1 MEHLRNLEKRYGI
14 DVRVYN
20 PIDVSSFQPTEKAKL
35 IWLEAAGSVTLEFP
49 DLVGLVKKAQTH
61 HVLTALDNTWGAG
74 LAFNAFDFS
83 DAHLSVDVTVHALTK
98 YPSGGGDILMGS
110 VVTRERALH
119 HQLFRTHAIQGI
131 SVSGD
136 DVAQVQ
142 RSLASMRIRYA
153 AQSES
158 ALQLLAWLKQQP
170 EFVQVLHPADSSAAG
185 HSYWKDICVDQHSAG
200 LVSVI
205 FKPEFDLQDIRQ
217 FCDALSLFKLGF
229 SWGGPV
235 SLVMLYDLKDMRA
248 LEHTHLQQGRSMST
262 PIIIAK
268 KTTNT
273 QQDVVLHSKFANRH
287 GLIAG
292 ATGTGKTVTLK
303 VLAESF
309 SRLGVP
315 VFLADA
321 KGDVSSLAQAGASNP
336 KFDER
341 IKSLGIDSI
350 PFAASPVV
358 FWDLFAEQGH
368 PIRTTITEIGPL
380 LLARMLNLNDTQ
392 EGVLSAVFRIADD
405 QGMLLIDFKDLK
417 AMIGYVSEHAAEFKA
432 EYGNLSPASLGAIQR
447 NLLALADQGG
457 DQFFGEPS
465 LNILDFIQ
473 TDSNGHGYINILAAD
488 KLMNTPKLYAT
499 FLLWMLSELFEQLPE
514 VGDMDKPKLV
524 FFFDEAHLL
533 FDNASAA
540 LQEKIE
546 QVVRLIR
553 SKGVGIYFV
562 TQNPLDLPE
571 SVLGQLGNR
580 VQHALRAF
588 TPKDQKAVKTAADT
602 FRANP
607 EFKVEQAITE
617 LAVGEA
623 LISCLDEQGTPQ
635 VVERAWVMPPYSSFS
650 PISPEQR
657 QTLISQ
663 SIVAGIYE
671 KSLDR
676 ESAFE
681 LLQNKVVERQQQA
694 VQIEQE
700 KQQTKEQEA
709 LAKQKA
715 KEAETL
721 AKQQARE
728 QERIAKEQQK
738 EAEREAK
745 QREKLIQDTVGTFAK
760 SAARSLGGSTGQKI
774 VRGLLGSLFGRK

>member
-1 MEHLRNLEKRYGI
+1 
-14 DVRVYN
+14 
-20 PIDVSSFQPTEKAKL
+20 
-35 IWLEAAGSVTLEFP
+35 
-49 DLVGLVKKAQTH
+49 
-61 HVLTALDNTWGAG
+61 
-74 LAFNAFDFS
+74 
-83 DAHLSVDVTVHALTK
+83 
-98 YPSGGGDILMGS
+98 
-110 VVTRERALH
+110 
-119 HQLFRTHAIQGI
+119 
-131 SVSGD
+131 
-136 DVAQVQ
+136 
-142 RSLASMRIRYA
+142 
-153 AQSES
+153 
-158 ALQLLAWLKQQP
+158 
-170 EFVQVLHPADSSAAG
+170 
-185 HSYWKDICVDQHSAG
+185 
-200 LVSVI
+200 
-205 FKPEFDLQDIRQ
+205 
-217 FCDALSLFKLGF
+217 
-229 SWGGPV
+229 
-235 SLVMLYDLKDMRA
+235 
-248 LEHTHLQQGRSMST
+248 MST

-341 IKSLGIDSI
+341 IKSLGINSI

-635 VVERAWVMPPYSSFS
+635 VVQRAWVMPPYSSFS
-650 PISPEQR
+650 PISLEQR

-671 KSLDR
+671 KRLDR

-700 KQQTKEQEA
+700 KQQAKEQEA
-709 LAKQKA
+709 LAKQQA

-738 EAEREAK
+738 GAEREAK

-774 VRGLLGSLFGRK
+774 VRGFLGSLFGRKSSIF

>member
-1 MEHLRNLEKRYGI
+1 
-14 DVRVYN
+14 
-20 PIDVSSFQPTEKAKL
+20 
-35 IWLEAAGSVTLEFP
+35 
-49 DLVGLVKKAQTH
+49 
-61 HVLTALDNTWGAG
+61 
-74 LAFNAFDFS
+74 
-83 DAHLSVDVTVHALTK
+83 
-98 YPSGGGDILMGS
+98 
-110 VVTRERALH
+110 
-119 HQLFRTHAIQGI
+119 
-131 SVSGD
+131 
-136 DVAQVQ
+136 
-142 RSLASMRIRYA
+142 
-153 AQSES
+153 
-158 ALQLLAWLKQQP
+158 
-170 EFVQVLHPADSSAAG
+170 
-185 HSYWKDICVDQHSAG
+185 
-200 LVSVI
+200 
-205 FKPEFDLQDIRQ
+205 
-217 FCDALSLFKLGF
+217 
-229 SWGGPV
+229 
-235 SLVMLYDLKDMRA
+235 
-248 LEHTHLQQGRSMST
+248 MST

-309 SRLGVP
+309 ARLGVP

-657 QTLISQ
+657 QALISQ

-694 VQIEQE
+694 VQIEQQ
-700 KQQTKEQEA
+700 KQQAKEQEA

>member
-1 MEHLRNLEKRYGI
+1 
-14 DVRVYN
+14 
-20 PIDVSSFQPTEKAKL
+20 
-35 IWLEAAGSVTLEFP
+35 
-49 DLVGLVKKAQTH
+49 
-61 HVLTALDNTWGAG
+61 
-74 LAFNAFDFS
+74 
-83 DAHLSVDVTVHALTK
+83 
-98 YPSGGGDILMGS
+98 
-110 VVTRERALH
+110 
-119 HQLFRTHAIQGI
+119 
-131 SVSGD
+131 
-136 DVAQVQ
+136 
-142 RSLASMRIRYA
+142 
-153 AQSES
+153 
-158 ALQLLAWLKQQP
+158 
-170 EFVQVLHPADSSAAG
+170 
-185 HSYWKDICVDQHSAG
+185 
-200 LVSVI
+200 
-205 FKPEFDLQDIRQ
+205 
-217 FCDALSLFKLGF
+217 
-229 SWGGPV
+229 
-235 SLVMLYDLKDMRA
+235 
-248 LEHTHLQQGRSMST
+248 MST

-635 VVERAWVMPPYSSFS
+635 VVERAWVMPPYSSFT

-657 QTLISQ
+657 QAFISQ

-738 EAEREAK
+738 GAEREAK

>member
-1 MEHLRNLEKRYGI
+1 
-14 DVRVYN
+14 
-20 PIDVSSFQPTEKAKL
+20 
-35 IWLEAAGSVTLEFP
+35 
-49 DLVGLVKKAQTH
+49 
-61 HVLTALDNTWGAG
+61 
-74 LAFNAFDFS
+74 
-83 DAHLSVDVTVHALTK
+83 
-98 YPSGGGDILMGS
+98 
-110 VVTRERALH
+110 
-119 HQLFRTHAIQGI
+119 
-131 SVSGD
+131 
-136 DVAQVQ
+136 
-142 RSLASMRIRYA
+142 
-153 AQSES
+153 
-158 ALQLLAWLKQQP
+158 
-170 EFVQVLHPADSSAAG
+170 
-185 HSYWKDICVDQHSAG
+185 
-200 LVSVI
+200 
-205 FKPEFDLQDIRQ
+205 
-217 FCDALSLFKLGF
+217 
-229 SWGGPV
+229 
-235 SLVMLYDLKDMRA
+235 
-248 LEHTHLQQGRSMST
+248 MST

-392 EGVLSAVFRIADD
+392 EGVLSAVFRIADY

-473 TDSNGHGYINILAAD
+473 TDSNGYGYINILAAD

-635 VVERAWVMPPYSSFS
+635 VVERAWVMPPYSSFT

-657 QTLISQ
+657 QALISQ

>member
-1 MEHLRNLEKRYGI
+1 
-14 DVRVYN
+14 
-20 PIDVSSFQPTEKAKL
+20 
-35 IWLEAAGSVTLEFP
+35 
-49 DLVGLVKKAQTH
+49 
-61 HVLTALDNTWGAG
+61 
-74 LAFNAFDFS
+74 
-83 DAHLSVDVTVHALTK
+83 
-98 YPSGGGDILMGS
+98 
-110 VVTRERALH
+110 
-119 HQLFRTHAIQGI
+119 
-131 SVSGD
+131 
-136 DVAQVQ
+136 
-142 RSLASMRIRYA
+142 
-153 AQSES
+153 
-158 ALQLLAWLKQQP
+158 
-170 EFVQVLHPADSSAAG
+170 
-185 HSYWKDICVDQHSAG
+185 
-200 LVSVI
+200 
-205 FKPEFDLQDIRQ
+205 
-217 FCDALSLFKLGF
+217 
-229 SWGGPV
+229 
-235 SLVMLYDLKDMRA
+235 
-248 LEHTHLQQGRSMST
+248 MST
-262 PIIIAK
+262 PITIAK

-273 QQDVVLHSKFANRH
+273 QQDVVLHPKFANRH

-635 VVERAWVMPPYSSFS
+635 VVERAWVMPPYSSFT

-657 QTLISQ
+657 QALISQ

-694 VQIEQE
+694 IQIEQE
-700 KQQTKEQEA
+700 KQQAKEQEA
-709 LAKQKA
+709 LAKQKT

>member
-1 MEHLRNLEKRYGI
+1 
-14 DVRVYN
+14 
-20 PIDVSSFQPTEKAKL
+20 
-35 IWLEAAGSVTLEFP
+35 
-49 DLVGLVKKAQTH
+49 
-61 HVLTALDNTWGAG
+61 
-74 LAFNAFDFS
+74 
-83 DAHLSVDVTVHALTK
+83 
-98 YPSGGGDILMGS
+98 
-110 VVTRERALH
+110 
-119 HQLFRTHAIQGI
+119 
-131 SVSGD
+131 
-136 DVAQVQ
+136 
-142 RSLASMRIRYA
+142 
-153 AQSES
+153 
-158 ALQLLAWLKQQP
+158 
-170 EFVQVLHPADSSAAG
+170 
-185 HSYWKDICVDQHSAG
+185 
-200 LVSVI
+200 
-205 FKPEFDLQDIRQ
+205 
-217 FCDALSLFKLGF
+217 
-229 SWGGPV
+229 
-235 SLVMLYDLKDMRA
+235 
-248 LEHTHLQQGRSMST
+248 MST

-657 QTLISQ
+657 QALISQ

-700 KQQTKEQEA
+700 KQQAKEQEL
-709 LAKQKA
+709 LAKQQA
-715 KEAETL
+715 KEAKTL

>member
-1 MEHLRNLEKRYGI
+1 
-14 DVRVYN
+14 
-20 PIDVSSFQPTEKAKL
+20 
-35 IWLEAAGSVTLEFP
+35 
-49 DLVGLVKKAQTH
+49 
-61 HVLTALDNTWGAG
+61 
-74 LAFNAFDFS
+74 
-83 DAHLSVDVTVHALTK
+83 
-98 YPSGGGDILMGS
+98 
-110 VVTRERALH
+110 
-119 HQLFRTHAIQGI
+119 
-131 SVSGD
+131 
-136 DVAQVQ
+136 
-142 RSLASMRIRYA
+142 
-153 AQSES
+153 
-158 ALQLLAWLKQQP
+158 
-170 EFVQVLHPADSSAAG
+170 
-185 HSYWKDICVDQHSAG
+185 
-200 LVSVI
+200 
-205 FKPEFDLQDIRQ
+205 
-217 FCDALSLFKLGF
+217 
-229 SWGGPV
+229 
-235 SLVMLYDLKDMRA
+235 
-248 LEHTHLQQGRSMST
+248 MST

-309 SRLGVP
+309 ARLGVP

-657 QTLISQ
+657 QALISQ

-694 VQIEQE
+694 VQIERE
-700 KQQTKEQEA
+700 KQQAKEQEA

>member
-1 MEHLRNLEKRYGI
+1 
-14 DVRVYN
+14 
-20 PIDVSSFQPTEKAKL
+20 
-35 IWLEAAGSVTLEFP
+35 
-49 DLVGLVKKAQTH
+49 
-61 HVLTALDNTWGAG
+61 
-74 LAFNAFDFS
+74 
-83 DAHLSVDVTVHALTK
+83 
-98 YPSGGGDILMGS
+98 
-110 VVTRERALH
+110 
-119 HQLFRTHAIQGI
+119 
-131 SVSGD
+131 
-136 DVAQVQ
+136 
-142 RSLASMRIRYA
+142 
-153 AQSES
+153 
-158 ALQLLAWLKQQP
+158 
-170 EFVQVLHPADSSAAG
+170 
-185 HSYWKDICVDQHSAG
+185 
-200 LVSVI
+200 
-205 FKPEFDLQDIRQ
+205 
-217 FCDALSLFKLGF
+217 
-229 SWGGPV
+229 
-235 SLVMLYDLKDMRA
+235 
-248 LEHTHLQQGRSMST
+248 MST
-262 PIIIAK
+262 PIVIAK
-268 KTTNT
+268 KTTDT
-273 QQDVVLHSKFANRH
+273 TEDIVLHSQFANRH

-321 KGDVSSLAQAGASNP
+321 KGDVSSLAKAGTSSP

-341 IKSLGIDSI
+341 LKLLGIESV
-350 PFAASPVV
+350 PFAASPVI
-358 FWDLFAEQGH
+358 FWDLFGQQGH
-368 PIRTTITEIGPL
+368 PIRTTISEIGPL

-405 QGMLLIDFKDLK
+405 QGLLLIDFKDLK
-417 AMIGYVSEHAAEFKA
+417 AMLTYVSENAADLKA

-447 NLLALADQGG
+447 NLLALGDQGG
-457 DQFFGEPS
+457 EQFFGEPS

-533 FDNASAA
+533 FDNASQN

-553 SKGVGIYFV
+553 SKGVGIYFI

-607 EFKVEQAITE
+607 DFKVDQAITE

-635 VVERAWVMPPYSSFS
+635 IVERGWVMPPYSAFN
-650 PISPEQR
+650 PITPEER
-657 QTLISQ
+657 QMIIAQ
-663 SIVAGIYE
+663 SIVAGVYDQAV
-671 KSLDR
+671 DR
-676 ESAFE
+676 DSAYE
-681 LLQNKVVERQQQA
+681 LLQQKVLQQA
-694 VQIEQE
+694 QQKEADALA
-700 KQQTKEQEA
+700 KQQSKEQEA
-709 LAKQKA
+709 LAKQQVK
-715 KEAETL
+715 
-721 AKQQARE
+721 E
-728 QERIAKEQQK
+728 QERFAKEQQK
-738 EAEREAK
+738 AAEKAQRD
-745 QREKLIQDTVGTFAK
+745 REKLTQDIVGTFAK

-774 VRGLLGSLFGRK
+774 VRGLLGSLFGKK

>member
-1 MEHLRNLEKRYGI
+1 
-14 DVRVYN
+14 
-20 PIDVSSFQPTEKAKL
+20 
-35 IWLEAAGSVTLEFP
+35 
-49 DLVGLVKKAQTH
+49 
-61 HVLTALDNTWGAG
+61 
-74 LAFNAFDFS
+74 
-83 DAHLSVDVTVHALTK
+83 
-98 YPSGGGDILMGS
+98 
-110 VVTRERALH
+110 
-119 HQLFRTHAIQGI
+119 
-131 SVSGD
+131 
-136 DVAQVQ
+136 
-142 RSLASMRIRYA
+142 
-153 AQSES
+153 
-158 ALQLLAWLKQQP
+158 
-170 EFVQVLHPADSSAAG
+170 
-185 HSYWKDICVDQHSAG
+185 
-200 LVSVI
+200 
-205 FKPEFDLQDIRQ
+205 
-217 FCDALSLFKLGF
+217 
-229 SWGGPV
+229 
-235 SLVMLYDLKDMRA
+235 
-248 LEHTHLQQGRSMST
+248 MST

-657 QTLISQ
+657 QALISQ

-671 KSLDR
+671 KRLDR

-700 KQQTKEQEA
+700 KQQAKEQERSQNSRP
-709 LAKQKA
+709 K
-715 KEAETL
+715 
-721 AKQQARE
+721 
-728 QERIAKEQQK
+728 
-738 EAEREAK
+738 
-745 QREKLIQDTVGTFAK
+745 KLKHWLSNKHVSK
-760 SAARSLGGSTGQKI
+760 SGLRKNSRKKLNVKRNSVRS
-774 VRGLLGSLFGRK
+774 

>member
-1 MEHLRNLEKRYGI
+1 
-14 DVRVYN
+14 
-20 PIDVSSFQPTEKAKL
+20 
-35 IWLEAAGSVTLEFP
+35 
-49 DLVGLVKKAQTH
+49 
-61 HVLTALDNTWGAG
+61 
-74 LAFNAFDFS
+74 
-83 DAHLSVDVTVHALTK
+83 
-98 YPSGGGDILMGS
+98 
-110 VVTRERALH
+110 
-119 HQLFRTHAIQGI
+119 
-131 SVSGD
+131 
-136 DVAQVQ
+136 
-142 RSLASMRIRYA
+142 
-153 AQSES
+153 
-158 ALQLLAWLKQQP
+158 
-170 EFVQVLHPADSSAAG
+170 
-185 HSYWKDICVDQHSAG
+185 
-200 LVSVI
+200 
-205 FKPEFDLQDIRQ
+205 
-217 FCDALSLFKLGF
+217 
-229 SWGGPV
+229 
-235 SLVMLYDLKDMRA
+235 
-248 LEHTHLQQGRSMST
+248 MST

-635 VVERAWVMPPYSSFS
+635 IVERAWVMPPYSSFS

-700 KQQTKEQEA
+700 KQQAKEQEA
-709 LAKQKA
+709 LAKQQA

-738 EAEREAK
+738 EAEREVK

>member
-1 MEHLRNLEKRYGI
+1 
-14 DVRVYN
+14 
-20 PIDVSSFQPTEKAKL
+20 
-35 IWLEAAGSVTLEFP
+35 
-49 DLVGLVKKAQTH
+49 
-61 HVLTALDNTWGAG
+61 
-74 LAFNAFDFS
+74 
-83 DAHLSVDVTVHALTK
+83 
-98 YPSGGGDILMGS
+98 MG
-110 VVTRERALH
+110 
-119 HQLFRTHAIQGI
+119 
-131 SVSGD
+131 
-136 DVAQVQ
+136 
-142 RSLASMRIRYA
+142 
-153 AQSES
+153 
-158 ALQLLAWLKQQP
+158 
-170 EFVQVLHPADSSAAG
+170 
-185 HSYWKDICVDQHSAG
+185 
-200 LVSVI
+200 
-205 FKPEFDLQDIRQ
+205 
-217 FCDALSLFKLGF
+217 
-229 SWGGPV
+229 
-235 SLVMLYDLKDMRA
+235 
-248 LEHTHLQQGRSMST
+248 T
-262 PIIIAK
+262 PIVIAK
-268 KTTNT
+268 KTTDTT
-273 QQDVVLHSKFANRH
+273 QDIVLHSQFANRH

-321 KGDVSSLAQAGASNP
+321 KGDVSSLAKAGVSSP

-341 IKSLGIDSI
+341 LKTLNIESV
-350 PFAASPVV
+350 PFAASPVM
-358 FWDLFAEQGH
+358 FWDLFGQQGH
-368 PIRTTITEIGPL
+368 PIRTTISEIGPL
-380 LLARMLNLNDTQ
+380 LLAQMLNLNDTQ

-405 QGMLLIDFKDLK
+405 QGLLLIDFKDLK
-417 AMIGYVSEHAAEFKA
+417 AMLTYVSENAAELKA

-447 NLLALADQGG
+447 NLLALGDQGG
-457 DQFFGEPS
+457 EQFFGEPS

-473 TDSNGHGYINILAAD
+473 TDSNGQGYINILAAD

-553 SKGVGIYFV
+553 SKGVGIYFI

-607 EFKVEQAITE
+607 EFKVDQAITE

-635 VVERAWVMPPYSSFS
+635 IVERGWVMPPYSSFT
-650 PISPEQR
+650 PITPEER
-657 QTLISQ
+657 QVIIGQ
-663 SIVAGIYE
+663 SIVAGVY
-671 KSLDR
+671 D
-676 ESAFE
+676 
-681 LLQNKVVERQQQA
+681 QA
-694 VQIEQE
+694 VDRDSAYEMLQKKVLQQSQQKQADELE
-700 KQQTKEQEA
+700 KQQSKEQDA
-709 LAKQKA
+709 
-715 KEAETL
+715 L
-721 AKQQARE
+721 AKQQAKE
-728 QERIAKEQQK
+728 QERFAKEQQK
-738 EAEREAK
+738 AAEKAQRD
-745 QREKLIQDTVGTFAK
+745 REKLTQDIVGTFAK

-774 VRGLLGSLFGRK
+774 VRGLLGSLFGK

>member
-1 MEHLRNLEKRYGI
+1 
-14 DVRVYN
+14 
-20 PIDVSSFQPTEKAKL
+20 
-35 IWLEAAGSVTLEFP
+35 
-49 DLVGLVKKAQTH
+49 
-61 HVLTALDNTWGAG
+61 
-74 LAFNAFDFS
+74 
-83 DAHLSVDVTVHALTK
+83 
-98 YPSGGGDILMGS
+98 MG
-110 VVTRERALH
+110 
-119 HQLFRTHAIQGI
+119 
-131 SVSGD
+131 
-136 DVAQVQ
+136 
-142 RSLASMRIRYA
+142 
-153 AQSES
+153 
-158 ALQLLAWLKQQP
+158 
-170 EFVQVLHPADSSAAG
+170 
-185 HSYWKDICVDQHSAG
+185 
-200 LVSVI
+200 
-205 FKPEFDLQDIRQ
+205 
-217 FCDALSLFKLGF
+217 
-229 SWGGPV
+229 
-235 SLVMLYDLKDMRA
+235 
-248 LEHTHLQQGRSMST
+248 T
-262 PIIIAK
+262 PIAIAK
-268 KTTNT
+268 KTANT
-273 QQDVVLHSKFANRH
+273 QQDIVLHSQFANRH

-309 SRLGVP
+309 SRIGVP

-321 KGDVSSLAQAGASNP
+321 KGDVSSLAKAGESNA
-336 KFDER
+336 KFNER
-341 IKSLGIDSI
+341 LKILNIESI
-350 PFAASPVV
+350 PFSSSPVV
-358 FWDLFAEQGH
+358 FWDLFGVQGH
-368 PIRTTITEIGPL
+368 PIRTTVSEIGPL
-380 LLARMLNLNDTQ
+380 LLAQMLNLNDTQ

-405 QGMLLIDFKDLK
+405 QGLLLIDFKDLK
-417 AMIGYVSEHAAEFKA
+417 AMISYVTEHAAEFKA

-473 TDSNGHGYINILAAD
+473 TDSQGRGNINLLAAD

-588 TPKDQKAVKTAADT
+588 TPKDQKAVKTAANT

-607 EFKVEQAITE
+607 EFKVDQAITE
-617 LAVGEA
+617 LGVGEA

-635 VVERAWVMPPYSSFS
+635 MVERGWVMPPYSSFT
-650 PISPEQR
+650 PISLEER
-657 QTLISQ
+657 KALMAQ
-663 SIVAGIYE
+663 SIVTGIYE
-671 KSLDR
+671 QHLDR

-681 LLQNKVVERQQQA
+681 LLQQKVADRQQQA
-694 VQIEQE
+694 VQAEQD
-700 KQQTKEQEA
+700 KAQAKEQEA
-709 LAKQKA
+709 LAKQQI
-715 KEAETL
+715 KEQEAL

-728 QERIAKEQQK
+728 QERIAREQAKEN
-738 EAEREAK
+738 ERAAK

-774 VRGLLGSLFGRK
+774 VRGLLGSLFGNK

>member
-1 MEHLRNLEKRYGI
+1 
-14 DVRVYN
+14 
-20 PIDVSSFQPTEKAKL
+20 
-35 IWLEAAGSVTLEFP
+35 
-49 DLVGLVKKAQTH
+49 
-61 HVLTALDNTWGAG
+61 
-74 LAFNAFDFS
+74 
-83 DAHLSVDVTVHALTK
+83 
-98 YPSGGGDILMGS
+98 
-110 VVTRERALH
+110 
-119 HQLFRTHAIQGI
+119 
-131 SVSGD
+131 
-136 DVAQVQ
+136 
-142 RSLASMRIRYA
+142 
-153 AQSES
+153 
-158 ALQLLAWLKQQP
+158 
-170 EFVQVLHPADSSAAG
+170 
-185 HSYWKDICVDQHSAG
+185 
-200 LVSVI
+200 
-205 FKPEFDLQDIRQ
+205 
-217 FCDALSLFKLGF
+217 
-229 SWGGPV
+229 
-235 SLVMLYDLKDMRA
+235 
-248 LEHTHLQQGRSMST
+248 MST

-571 SVLGQLGNR
+571 SILGQLGNR

-635 VVERAWVMPPYSSFS
+635 IVERAWVMPPYSSFT

-657 QTLISQ
+657 QAFISQ

-671 KSLDR
+671 KRLDR

-700 KQQTKEQEA
+700 KQQAKEQEL
-709 LAKQKA
+709 LAKQQA

-738 EAEREAK
+738 EAEREVK

>member
-1 MEHLRNLEKRYGI
+1 
-14 DVRVYN
+14 
-20 PIDVSSFQPTEKAKL
+20 
-35 IWLEAAGSVTLEFP
+35 
-49 DLVGLVKKAQTH
+49 
-61 HVLTALDNTWGAG
+61 
-74 LAFNAFDFS
+74 
-83 DAHLSVDVTVHALTK
+83 
-98 YPSGGGDILMGS
+98 MG
-110 VVTRERALH
+110 
-119 HQLFRTHAIQGI
+119 
-131 SVSGD
+131 
-136 DVAQVQ
+136 
-142 RSLASMRIRYA
+142 
-153 AQSES
+153 
-158 ALQLLAWLKQQP
+158 
-170 EFVQVLHPADSSAAG
+170 
-185 HSYWKDICVDQHSAG
+185 
-200 LVSVI
+200 
-205 FKPEFDLQDIRQ
+205 
-217 FCDALSLFKLGF
+217 
-229 SWGGPV
+229 
-235 SLVMLYDLKDMRA
+235 
-248 LEHTHLQQGRSMST
+248 T
-262 PIIIAK
+262 PIAIAK
-268 KTTNT
+268 KTANT
-273 QQDVVLHSKFANRH
+273 QQDIVLHSQFANRH

-292 ATGTGKTVTLK
+292 ATGTGKTITLK

-309 SRLGVP
+309 SRIGVP

-321 KGDVSSLAQAGASNP
+321 KGDVSSLAKAGESNA
-336 KFDER
+336 KFNER
-341 IKSLGIDSI
+341 LKILNIESI
-350 PFAASPVV
+350 PFSSSPVV
-358 FWDLFAEQGH
+358 FWDLFGVQGH
-368 PIRTTITEIGPL
+368 PIRTTVSEIGPL
-380 LLARMLNLNDTQ
+380 LLAQMLNLNDTQ

-405 QGMLLIDFKDLK
+405 QGLLLIDFKDLK
-417 AMIGYVSEHAAEFKA
+417 AMISYVTEHAAEFKA

-473 TDSNGHGYINILAAD
+473 TDSQGRGNINLLAAD

-607 EFKVEQAITE
+607 EFKVDQAITE
-617 LAVGEA
+617 LGVGEA

-635 VVERAWVMPPYSSFS
+635 MVERGWVMPPYSSFT
-650 PISPEQR
+650 PISLEER
-657 QTLISQ
+657 KALMAQ
-663 SIVAGIYE
+663 SIVTGIYE
-671 KSLDR
+671 QPLDR

-681 LLQNKVVERQQQA
+681 LLQQKVADRQQQA
-694 VQIEQE
+694 VQAEQD
-700 KQQTKEQEA
+700 KEQEA
-709 LAKQKA
+709 LAKQQIKEQEALA
-715 KEAETL
+715 KQQIKEQEAL

-728 QERIAKEQQK
+728 KAKED
-738 EAEREAK
+738 ERAAK

-774 VRGLLGSLFGRK
+774 VRGLLGSLFGNK

>member
-1 MEHLRNLEKRYGI
+1 
-14 DVRVYN
+14 
-20 PIDVSSFQPTEKAKL
+20 
-35 IWLEAAGSVTLEFP
+35 
-49 DLVGLVKKAQTH
+49 
-61 HVLTALDNTWGAG
+61 
-74 LAFNAFDFS
+74 
-83 DAHLSVDVTVHALTK
+83 
-98 YPSGGGDILMGS
+98 MG
-110 VVTRERALH
+110 
-119 HQLFRTHAIQGI
+119 
-131 SVSGD
+131 
-136 DVAQVQ
+136 
-142 RSLASMRIRYA
+142 
-153 AQSES
+153 
-158 ALQLLAWLKQQP
+158 
-170 EFVQVLHPADSSAAG
+170 
-185 HSYWKDICVDQHSAG
+185 
-200 LVSVI
+200 
-205 FKPEFDLQDIRQ
+205 
-217 FCDALSLFKLGF
+217 
-229 SWGGPV
+229 
-235 SLVMLYDLKDMRA
+235 
-248 LEHTHLQQGRSMST
+248 T
-262 PIIIAK
+262 PIAIAK
-268 KTTNT
+268 KTANT
-273 QQDVVLHSKFANRH
+273 QQDIVLHSQFANRH

-309 SRLGVP
+309 SRIGVP

-321 KGDVSSLAQAGASNP
+321 KGDVSSLAKAGESNA
-336 KFDER
+336 KFNER
-341 IKSLGIDSI
+341 LKILNIESI
-350 PFAASPVV
+350 PFSSSPVV
-358 FWDLFAEQGH
+358 FWDLFGVQGH
-368 PIRTTITEIGPL
+368 PIRTTVSEIGPL
-380 LLARMLNLNDTQ
+380 LLAQMLNLNDTQ

-405 QGMLLIDFKDLK
+405 QGLLLIDFKDLK
-417 AMIGYVSEHAAEFKA
+417 SMISYVTEHAAEFKA

-473 TDSNGHGYINILAAD
+473 TDSQGRGNINLLAAD

-607 EFKVEQAITE
+607 EFKVDQAIIE
-617 LAVGEA
+617 LGVGEA

-635 VVERAWVMPPYSSFS
+635 MVERGWVMPPYSSFT
-650 PISPEQR
+650 PISLEER
-657 QTLISQ
+657 KALMAQ
-663 SIVAGIYE
+663 SIVTGIYE
-671 KSLDR
+671 QHLDR

-681 LLQNKVVERQQQA
+681 LLQQKVADRQQQA
-694 VQIEQE
+694 VQAEQD
-700 KQQTKEQEA
+700 KAQAKEQEA
-709 LAKQKA
+709 LAKQQI
-715 KEAETL
+715 KEQEAL

-728 QERIAKEQQK
+728 QERIAREQAKEN
-738 EAEREAK
+738 ERAAK

-774 VRGLLGSLFGRK
+774 VRGLLGSLFGSK

>member
-1 MEHLRNLEKRYGI
+1 
-14 DVRVYN
+14 
-20 PIDVSSFQPTEKAKL
+20 
-35 IWLEAAGSVTLEFP
+35 
-49 DLVGLVKKAQTH
+49 
-61 HVLTALDNTWGAG
+61 
-74 LAFNAFDFS
+74 
-83 DAHLSVDVTVHALTK
+83 
-98 YPSGGGDILMGS
+98 
-110 VVTRERALH
+110 
-119 HQLFRTHAIQGI
+119 
-131 SVSGD
+131 
-136 DVAQVQ
+136 
-142 RSLASMRIRYA
+142 
-153 AQSES
+153 
-158 ALQLLAWLKQQP
+158 
-170 EFVQVLHPADSSAAG
+170 
-185 HSYWKDICVDQHSAG
+185 
-200 LVSVI
+200 
-205 FKPEFDLQDIRQ
+205 
-217 FCDALSLFKLGF
+217 
-229 SWGGPV
+229 
-235 SLVMLYDLKDMRA
+235 
-248 LEHTHLQQGRSMST
+248 MST

-358 FWDLFAEQGH
+358 FWDLFDEQGH

-635 VVERAWVMPPYSSFS
+635 VVERAWVMPPYSSFT

-657 QTLISQ
+657 QALISQ

-694 VQIEQE
+694 IQIEQE
-700 KQQTKEQEA
+700 KQQAKEQEL